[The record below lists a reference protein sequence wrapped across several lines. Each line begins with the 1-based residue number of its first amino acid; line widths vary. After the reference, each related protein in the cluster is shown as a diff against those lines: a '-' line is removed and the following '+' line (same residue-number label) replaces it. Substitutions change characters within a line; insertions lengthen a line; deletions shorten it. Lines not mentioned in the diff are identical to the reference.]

1 MQKLNLIIFF
11 VISIISICCESKRVE
26 NKEKIKTRIEEKII
40 KNKSNKILSKEP
52 KIILNDTTP

>member
-40 KNKSNKILSKEP
+40 K
-52 KIILNDTTP
+52 